1 MKQYRNMANQDK
13 GRKKWGNNQQDPP
26 NHSSDHKFE
35 EDRFGAMRGGS
46 GRPPSRAL
54 YKPGSGPLRKS
65 GKADDY
71 ESVNDIPNRSR
82 MSSGP
87 DQLKSSHY
95 DIRSR
100 PKTVRKQQIDTISDE
115 FNNLQVN
122 SKRQVDDNNSSGL
135 SYSSK
140 PKHVSFNNDS
150 KRKKKPEQ
158 PLYIAKKG
166 KEAMADQDVSVN
178 KHNHSQWDKNN
189 DRVENRDWFTSK
201 NRSQHNES
209 SVHSNS
215 SSNHCSNDDFRGKN
229 KEDHFKRF
237 HLDRKNRHSSDVH
250 EQKSMESSMAS
261 RQYGNRFRDEVQNSD
276 STHMPA
282 KTSHDLNRSRDTH
295 SAEPYSY
302 KPPSGRG
309 SKEITM
315 PKNLNIDILP
325 PRLQAKYIR
334 EHGPQSVSHR
344 NNSIANQEEPWDG
357 STVTFKG
364 SSSHPTST
372 PHSENWSNSQPIH
385 PARGRGRGRYKL
397 GEISNPLLRPGTPD
411 QSSGPSSRSDTPN
424 QEYTNRSYDRRGS
437 SSTVYTSTENL
448 NRDSSLMPPPSSLPC
463 SYRSIGNRCQS
474 PNSSLR
480 QTTPSSSLPNNT
492 HQTYKMNNNNSDSN
506 WAQTKEIVQESVANP
521 NKNDSSSFGRDD
533 KLEILDWY
541 EEVELT
547 ERLEAEKMSRSS
559 SVLSLQENSTSHFS
573 QPSGSRSTS
582 RRKSVKRKNKR
593 SGRDRSRDVIED
605 MTTERQNNQQNREN
619 DQCNNNKKSS
629 TCTGSTIS
637 NNKRFDRRRN
647 NSHRSRES
655 SKERNHRGGN
665 RGPDEFQ
672 RNRSSQSQNME
683 ENWRT
688 AKTSICESDD
698 GRRTPLSSS
707 TSISNSGSSSLQ
719 YQSSLQGTSSF
730 SRQQQ
735 PKRTLFDP
743 NNPTKPIVVT
753 SPGSR
758 AASQLRE
765 NDTAIKTPSILTS
778 IPGTQSMTQHGFHST
793 IADKPPFIQ
802 VPPTDQLNNIKP
814 SWYDP
819 CSESF
824 RSSSHPYLLLDI
836 ERADLELQFL
846 LSSASL
852 LSQWDRISTIRNFH
866 QKSLQTLL
874 MNDLKFC
881 QTENIEQHFWKITYY
896 NIIEIL
902 RKSAPKENT
911 ELQEQHKKLVLQI
924 VEEGTVYFTNLLSC
938 LETTYDFK
946 IESYLSL
953 STSPNGLGAIGL
965 ALISAQ
971 KIFLF
976 LGDLARYKE
985 LINET
990 TNYGKSRQWYL
1001 KAQQINPKNGRPYSQ
1016 LALLATYARRKL
1028 DAVYYYMRSLMASNP
1043 FPSARESLITM
1054 FDENRKKYESTERK
1068 RREERELKERSR
1080 MLEKESSNHKGLRR
1094 EIWYHPDGKRVRRTT
1109 STVSEMKND
1118 DESDL
1123 DTLEQLS
1130 SLELNKR
1137 FVTSYLHVHGKLITR
1152 VGLETFQEAAIQMLR
1167 EFRSL
1172 LHHVPLPLPISRL
1185 LQLLALNMFA
1195 IDSTQLKDTE
1205 IEKSYRSEVQE
1216 RALIMSLQMFS
1227 LILERGINLVKA
1239 QFESKE
1245 RPRLIVTDDMQILLA
1260 AIKVWC
1266 DWLLCHSSV
1275 WNPPPSCSDYRVGPP
1290 GEAWSRLA
1298 MLVNLFEKLDYP
1310 KNIVIEA
1317 PDAENRL
1324 DEVKLVK
1331 LPEDTTLAG
1340 FTPLMSIP
1348 QYPFYAD
1355 KKEDIELVQVC
1366 SRIKKILFFGQEF
1379 LCGLEIPVLKLQK
1392 NERGESEYVSVVETS
1407 SISSPGSPHGQ
1418 NDTDILV
1425 ESFSEDEDEDDSSL
1439 KVSKL
1444 PDSSDGLTVA
1454 VGGKPTKDHQR
1465 QRVQTILQTSTLA
1478 VEMEIRP
1485 KHLVPDTNCFIDHL
1499 PQLQILAK
1507 ATYGS
1512 LPLFTLMVPIVVL
1525 NELEGLT
1532 KGIDMQN
1539 HATLAR
1545 FAQSPEHIAMVAANS
1560 HAALTF
1566 IRSKNPAVKCVTTR
1580 GTILASSSFTVEE
1593 DGCQDTVAKNDDK
1606 ILNTCLSLCKSNK
1619 DQSNDTVG
1627 LGQTRKLKRDVV
1639 LLTEDRNLRVKA
1651 IARDIPVRELLD
1663 FIKWARLA

>member
-1 MKQYRNMANQDK
+1 
-13 GRKKWGNNQQDPP
+13 
-26 NHSSDHKFE
+26 
-35 EDRFGAMRGGS
+35 
-46 GRPPSRAL
+46 
-54 YKPGSGPLRKS
+54 
-65 GKADDY
+65 
-71 ESVNDIPNRSR
+71 
-82 MSSGP
+82 
-87 DQLKSSHY
+87 
-95 DIRSR
+95 
-100 PKTVRKQQIDTISDE
+100 
-115 FNNLQVN
+115 
-122 SKRQVDDNNSSGL
+122 
-135 SYSSK
+135 
-140 PKHVSFNNDS
+140 
-150 KRKKKPEQ
+150 
-158 PLYIAKKG
+158 
-166 KEAMADQDVSVN
+166 
-178 KHNHSQWDKNN
+178 
-189 DRVENRDWFTSK
+189 
-201 NRSQHNES
+201 
-209 SVHSNS
+209 
-215 SSNHCSNDDFRGKN
+215 
-229 KEDHFKRF
+229 
-237 HLDRKNRHSSDVH
+237 
-250 EQKSMESSMAS
+250 
-261 RQYGNRFRDEVQNSD
+261 
-276 STHMPA
+276 MPA
-282 KTSHDLNRSRDTH
+282 KTSHELNRSRDTH

-309 SKEITM
+309 AKEITM
-315 PKNLNIDILP
+315 PKHLNIDILP

-364 SSSHPTST
+364 SASHPTST

-397 GEISNPLLRPGTPD
+397 GEISNSLLRPGTPD

-492 HQTYKMNNNNSDSN
+492 HQT
-506 WAQTKEIVQESVANP
+506 
-521 NKNDSSSFGRDD
+521 
-533 KLEILDWY
+533 
-541 EEVELT
+541 
-547 ERLEAEKMSRSS
+547 
-559 SVLSLQENSTSHFS
+559 
-573 QPSGSRSTS
+573 
-582 RRKSVKRKNKR
+582 
-593 SGRDRSRDVIED
+593 
-605 MTTERQNNQQNREN
+605 
-619 DQCNNNKKSS
+619 
-629 TCTGSTIS
+629 
-637 NNKRFDRRRN
+637 
-647 NSHRSRES
+647 
-655 SKERNHRGGN
+655 
-665 RGPDEFQ
+665 
-672 RNRSSQSQNME
+672 SSQSQNME

-743 NNPTKPIVVT
+743 NNPNKPIVVT

-802 VPPTDQLNNIKP
+802 VPPTDQLNNMKP

-819 CSESF
+819 CS
-824 RSSSHPYLLLDI
+824 
-836 ERADLELQFL
+836 
-846 LSSASL
+846 
-852 LSQWDRISTIRNFH
+852 
-866 QKSLQTLL
+866 
-874 MNDLKFC
+874 
-881 QTENIEQHFWKITYY
+881 
-896 NIIEIL
+896 
-902 RKSAPKENT
+902 
-911 ELQEQHKKLVLQI
+911 
-924 VEEGTVYFTNLLSC
+924 
-938 LETTYDFK
+938 
-946 IESYLSL
+946 
-953 STSPNGLGAIGL
+953 
-965 ALISAQ
+965 
-971 KIFLF
+971 
-976 LGDLARYKE
+976 
-985 LINET
+985 
-990 TNYGKSRQWYL
+990 
-1001 KAQQINPKNGRPYSQ
+1001 
-1016 LALLATYARRKL
+1016 
-1028 DAVYYYMRSLMASNP
+1028 
-1043 FPSARESLITM
+1043 
-1054 FDENRKKYESTERK
+1054 ERK
-1068 RREERELKERSR
+1068 RREERELKEKSR

-1130 SLELNKR
+1130 SLEELLSRRNCCSSNR
-1137 FVTSYLHVHGKLITR
+1137 NLTYTVYTYALYT
-1152 VGLETFQEAAIQMLR
+1152 LETFQEAAIQMLR

-1195 IDSTQLKDTE
+1195 IDSTQLKAIINRYCEGNLKNYLNYFYAFTDTE

-1227 LILERGINLVKA
+1227 LILERV
-1239 QFESKE
+1239 ST
-1245 RPRLIVTDDMQILLA
+1245 RLL
-1260 AIKVWC
+1260 
-1266 DWLLCHSSV
+1266 
-1275 WNPPPSCSDYRVGPP
+1275 
-1290 GEAWSRLA
+1290 RL
-1298 MLVNLFEKLDYP
+1298 K
-1310 KNIVIEA
+1310 
-1317 PDAENRL
+1317 
-1324 DEVKLVK
+1324 VKLVK

-1348 QYPFYAD
+1348 QDPFYAD
-1355 KKEDIELVQVC
+1355 KKEDI
-1366 SRIKKILFFGQEF
+1366 
-1379 LCGLEIPVLKLQK
+1379 
-1392 NERGESEYVSVVETS
+1392 
-1407 SISSPGSPHGQ
+1407 
-1418 NDTDILV
+1418 NDTDLLV

-1444 PDSSDGLTVA
+1444 PASGDGLTVV

-1465 QRVQTILQTSTLA
+1465 QRVQLRRCSAWNLMSTKKNSLRA
-1478 VEMEIRP
+1478 VESPFFYPIYKLSTTIYIASSLQQNCEDRHRCENIHRRLRCNTSMLSSCSNDRA
-1485 KHLVPDTNCFIDHL
+1485 PDSRTRVRAFLSRDPTVTRQCA
-1499 PQLQILAK
+1499 IL
-1507 ATYGS
+1507 
-1512 LPLFTLMVPIVVL
+1512 L

-1593 DGCQDTVAKNDDK
+1593 DGCQLEMEGRGERSSRERDKPKSRTLQRRAKLLPRTALLHNGNTFL
-1606 ILNTCLSLCKSNK
+1606 LNVLQIASDSSLRTYMPVHITTPTCKEHVEIASTAAS
-1619 DQSNDTVG
+1619 DQ
-1627 LGQTRKLKRDVV
+1627 
-1639 LLTEDRNLRVKA
+1639 
-1651 IARDIPVRELLD
+1651 
-1663 FIKWARLA
+1663 